1 MRKREYVLSDP
12 SLREDVISALVR
24 DLQALP
30 NDKPF
35 VVSLS
40 KLQTSISDGQR
51 KLWWVWMQIIGDD
64 IGDTKEG
71 VYESLKHDLV
81 SWMEGRGISDLS
93 QDEMHALMEQVQ
105 MAASSIGCV
114 LPSSMDAY
122 YLGLEQMMA
131 ERGREF

>member
-1 MRKREYVLSDP
+1 MTTSATRKR
-12 SLREDVISALVR
+12 
-24 DLQALP
+24 
-30 NDKPF
+30 
-35 VVSLS
+35 
-40 KLQTSISDGQR
+40 
-51 KLWWVWMQIIGDD
+51 
-64 IGDTKEG
+64 